1 MFHGATIPNFWFK
14 IDVATTHMPKI
25 PLKHPHEVDGRTRV
39 GNVVGTSTLR
49 NWKFVKIAS

>member
-25 PLKHPHEVDGRTRV
+25 PLKHPHEVDEQTRV
-39 GNVVGTSTLR
+39 GDVVGTSTLR